1 MTFTTKSLEELSEEQ
16 ISNLLVL
23 MKSKGRNSYKYLSQE
38 NVRPLRSRAGADR
51 RSSAATPAVCLTIMR
66 IPSR

>member
-23 MKSKGRNSYKYLSQE
+23 MKSKGRNSYKYLS
-38 NVRPLRSRAGADR
+38 RSLRSRAGADR